1 MLEDVVKVPEAVHS
15 FPALAPWLTPPTTLC
30 LCPWLAET
38 EDTEDESALSGGLQ
52 IGGSAPLLLLL
63 EVLAVL
69 LLLVVV

>member
-52 IGGSAPLLLLL
+52 IVASAPLLLL